1 MNTNIKEIIAKSD
14 YIITFGSFLAAD
26 NVGNQEAIIQAI
38 AKNSAEFIYMHPIDN
53 IDLKVYYSQFI
64 KYEVG
69 SEEGIAAL
77 LLDIFVKNSNEKIK
91 SYINDLDIGYISAE
105 SSAGEEEFE
114 EAYERSLKKSEKTL
128 IVGRDIFSHERV
140 ENITKILSIIN
151 KYTDLTVVSLDED
164 YQHILN
170 AIDDEN
176 IDEVE
181 ELHSYNGT
189 VIYRTYGE
197 EKTDILVGSESFA
210 RIAKISNKDEI
221 WINCC
226 SEKFKRSFVIDK
238 NLYGTVAL
246 CAMNNDDTS
255 ALSKDYR
262 YKQVKI
268 EKVDENE

>member
-26 NVGNQEAIIQAI
+26 NVEIQEAIIKAI
-38 AKNSAEFIYMHPIDN
+38 AKNTAEFVYMHPIDN
-53 IDLKVYYSQFI
+53 VDLKVYYSQFI

-69 SEEGIAAL
+69 SEEGVAAL
-77 LLDIFVKNSNEKIK
+77 LLDTFVKNSDKKVED
-91 SYINDLDIGYISAE
+91 YINDLDIGYISAE

-114 EAYERSLKKSEKTL
+114 EAYERSSKKIQKTL
-128 IVGRDIFSHERV
+128 IIGRDVFSHERI
-140 ENITKILSIIN
+140 ENITKILSVIR
-151 KYTDLTVVSLDED
+151 KYSDLTVISLDEE
-164 YQHILN
+164 YQYILN
-170 AIDDEN
+170 EIEDEN

-210 RIAKISNKDEI
+210 RIAKTSNNDKI
-221 WINCC
+221 YINCC
-226 SEKFKRSFVIDK
+226 GEKFERTFVIDK
-238 NLYGTVAL
+238 NLYGTIAL
-246 CAMNNDDTS
+246 CAMNSDDS
-255 ALSKDYR
+255 SILSQNYR

-268 EKVDENE
+268 EKAD

>member
-77 LLDIFVKNSNEKIK
+77 LLDVFVKNSNEKIK

-226 SEKFKRSFVIDK
+226 GEKFKRTFVIDK
-238 NLYGTVAL
+238 NLYGTIAL
-246 CAMNNDDTS
+246 CAMNNDDSST
-255 ALSKDYR
+255 LSLDYR